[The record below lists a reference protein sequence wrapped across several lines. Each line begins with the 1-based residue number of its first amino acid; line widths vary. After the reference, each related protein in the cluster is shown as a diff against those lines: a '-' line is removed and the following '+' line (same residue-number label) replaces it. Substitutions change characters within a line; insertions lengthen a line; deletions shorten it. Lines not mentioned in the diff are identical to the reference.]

1 MQPENV
7 NLPYV
12 QFNATNRIGSLSRWK
27 YHRSPIQERKKK
39 WLNIRS
45 WVDGDSAKDPEDVLE
60 KQLKT
65 RQVGI
70 LEAKGECYFKAERV
84 MNYDKL
90 IGQQRP
96 CGKKAE
102 AA

>member
-1 MQPENV
+1 MGN
-7 NLPYV
+7 
-12 QFNATNRIGSLSRWK
+12 
-27 YHRSPIQERKKK
+27 
-39 WLNIRS
+39 
-45 WVDGDSAKDPEDVLE
+45 GDSAKDPEDVLE

-90 IGQQRP
+90 IGQ
-96 CGKKAE
+96 
-102 AA
+102 